1 MFIVNPSENLFN
13 RGSATVLLDREAID
27 SDDAQQFLEN
37 LDSNFDNDGDE
48 YYSFSAFDDNSILL
62 HADES
67 GDESEGDILLIGE
80 SARAFKTRNRDE
92 MKRRMEGLQRILD
105 GNSSRV

>member
-1 MFIVNPSENLFN
+1 MFIVNPSNNLFN
-13 RGSATVLLDREAID
+13 RGSVVILLSREAVD
-27 SDDAQQFLEN
+27 SDDVVQFLEG
-37 LDSNFDNDGDE
+37 LDSNFDINGCE
-48 YYSFSAFDDNSILL
+48 YHSFSAFDDNSILL

-67 GDESEGDILLIGE
+67 GDESEDDILLIGE